1 MKKKRENN
9 MSCSL
14 SLLPVDIKIYTA
26 IGAGIL
32 S

>member
-1 MKKKRENN
+1 MKKKREQ
-9 MSCSL
+9 L
-14 SLLPVDIKIYTA
+14 ILFSLLPVDIKFYTA